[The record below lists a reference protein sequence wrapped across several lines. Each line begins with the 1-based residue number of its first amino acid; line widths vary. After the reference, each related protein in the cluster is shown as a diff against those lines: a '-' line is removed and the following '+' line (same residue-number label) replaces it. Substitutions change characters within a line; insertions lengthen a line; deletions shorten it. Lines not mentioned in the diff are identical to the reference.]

1 MRSKSYYKFVLFI
14 SMFLIFIPSIYAEDL
29 DEKIC
34 NYVAYFKGDLNSEY
48 KVNISVKQTLIST
61 LGIKSV
67 KVELIDGS
75 SQFEGT
81 FEAANGEKVNVKID
95 IDPFVDTDDW
105 LYDGDKLTDC
115 YDFFYEFDNTDKLTI
130 YNTSNDGG
138 TEQTRPTLQSADS
151 NGDIVTG
158 DTEKNNTIKKTTC
171 TVQVAASDT
180 ISGEEVNSNLKN
192 RMISLTFDS
201 YEDGSVY
208 VTCGDCSTL
217 SSGGY
222 LKKSETS
229 DVALT
234 FKRNT
239 TDVFH
244 FQEIKIYNDDV
255 DSLLAKFP
263 YGLSEKDC
271 PEELTINTYD
281 KTNDIAVSVDKR
293 DDASGS
299 TVASSSKTFD
309 GDLLPSTP
317 AIDTST
323 NATCTDILSEKV
335 IGFIQAAWNI
345 VKAATVVV
353 TILFGIL
360 DFLGSTSK
368 DKDALMEAVNKT
380 IKRIIILLIILLLPT
395 IIDIFGDLIDKPD
408 LMCGIR

>member
-34 NYVAYFKGDLNSEY
+34 NYVAYYKGDLNSEY

-67 KVELIDGS
+67 KVELVDGS
-75 SQFEGT
+75 SQFEGN
-81 FEAANGEKVNVKID
+81 FEAKNGEKVKVEID

-105 LYDGDKLTDC
+105 LYDGDTLTDC
-115 YDFFYEFDNTDKLTI
+115 YDFFYEFDTTEKLTI

-138 TEQTRPTLQSADS
+138 AEQTRTALQLADS
-151 NGDIVTG
+151 NGNIITG
-158 DTEKNNTIKKTTC
+158 DTEKNNTMKKTTC

-180 ISGEEVNSNLKN
+180 ISSDYVNSTLKN

-208 VTCGDCSTL
+208 VTCGDCST
-217 SSGGY
+217 SGGY

-234 FKRNT
+234 LKRNT
-239 TDVFH
+239 TNVFT

-281 KTNDIAVSVDKR
+281 KTSDVSVSVDKR

-299 TVASSSKTFD
+299 VSASNSKTFD

-317 AIDTST
+317 PIDTST
-323 NATCTDILSEKV
+323 NAKCTDILSEKV
-335 IGFIQAAWNI
+335 IDFIQAAWNI
-345 VKAATVVV
+345 VKAASVVV